1 MSGVHDEARARDAA
15 DLASRARFLGPDQ
28 VDDLAR
34 AVITLAREVWVLRDR
49 QRVLEAVLGEKGID
63 VAQAIEHY
71 QPSPEL
77 QAKLD
82 AERKAFVQGLMQALV
97 PATNG

>member
-1 MSGVHDEARARDAA
+1 MSGVQDEARARAA
-15 DLASRARFLGPDQ
+15 AELASRAKFLGPDQ

-63 VAQAIEHY
+63 VAQAVEHY
-71 QPSPEL
+71 QPSAEL

-82 AERKAFVQGLMQALV
+82 AERKAFVQGLMHALV
-97 PATNG
+97 PETKG

>member
-1 MSGVHDEARARDAA
+1 MSGEQDEARARATA
-15 DLASRARFLGPDQ
+15 ELASRAKFLGPDQ

-63 VAQAIEHY
+63 VAQAVEHY
-71 QPSPEL
+71 QPSAEL

-97 PATNG
+97 PETRA